1 MQFYSLCSSTPTEP
15 SRCVSLSCQMLLL
28 LSISVFTDFTRS
40 KSARKKKVL
49 GPFPDVIPGR
59 TGASCYRCRILGL
72 GRPGD
77 ASCWP
82 RASIFL
88 LSLTAPLYLTCPL
101 HLPLMRST
109 PLVSN
114 ATCPAHSCPCLVV
127 PTPLLFHL
135 PSLMIHYA

>member
-15 SRCVSLSCQMLLL
+15 SRCVSLSCQISLSSRTLLGQ
-28 LSISVFTDFTRS
+28 SQPEN
-40 KSARKKKVL
+40 KKVL

-59 TGASCYRCRILGL
+59 TGASCYRCRILGI

-114 ATCPAHSCPCLVV
+114 TTVTCPAHSCPCLVV